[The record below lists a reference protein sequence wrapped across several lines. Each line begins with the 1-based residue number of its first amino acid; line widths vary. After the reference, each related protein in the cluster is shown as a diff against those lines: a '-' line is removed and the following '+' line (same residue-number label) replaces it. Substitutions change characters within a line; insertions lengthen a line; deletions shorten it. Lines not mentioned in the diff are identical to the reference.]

1 MLKLLLIIFGIIVIV
16 ILWFKLSYR
25 NMTYIKSDIDGQF
38 YLVRNLADKR
48 YVANILAKMKYNI
61 LSLSNHLYEKRDEK
75 EYKEFKPYIEQF
87 NNRIKN
93 VTILES
99 TDDGVYTSYTVNKG
113 EQIFLCVRSRKIKDK
128 IHDINLMMYVVL
140 HEISHVAC
148 PEYDHT
154 PLFKKIFAFLSN
166 EAIKLNM
173 YSKIDFFKH
182 PEEYCGLVITDSII

>member
-48 YVANILAKMKYNI
+48 YVANILARMKYNI
-61 LSLSNHLYEKRDEK
+61 LSLSNYLYEKRDEK

-99 TDDGVYTSYTVNKG
+99 TDDGIYTSYTVNKG

-128 IHDINLMMYVVL
+128 IHDVNLMMYVVL

>member
-1 MLKLLLIIFGIIVIV
+1 
-16 ILWFKLSYR
+16 
-25 NMTYIKSDIDGQF
+25 MTYIKSDIDGQF